1 MAKLVSKTYG
11 DALFDL
17 ALESDQ
23 MEDLFG
29 EAQQLLPILQ
39 ENEDLKKMMN
49 HPKIVKEEKQ
59 KLIENVFSGKIS
71 RELLGL
77 ITMLITK
84 GHYNDLESV
93 LEYFIHRVKE
103 YKKIGTV
110 SVTSAME
117 LTLAQKDAIRRKLL
131 DTTDYVQLDLIY
143 EIDKSLIGG
152 IIIRIGDRVVDGSIK
167 SKLQRLTSELSKTKL
182 QVS

>member
-17 ALESDQ
+17 ALESGQ
-23 MEDLFG
+23 MEELFEETKG
-29 EAQQLLPILQ
+29 LIPILS

-59 KLIENVFSGKIS
+59 KIIEDVFTGKIS

-77 ITMLITK
+77 MTMLITK

-110 SVTSAME
+110 YVTSAME
-117 LTLAQKDAIRRKLL
+117 LTLAQKGAIQRKLL
-131 DTTDYVQLDLIY
+131 DTTDYVQLDIIY
-143 EIDKSLIGG
+143 EEDKSLIGG
-152 IIIRIGDRVVDGSIK
+152 MVIRIGDRVVDGSIK
-167 SKLQRLTSELSKTKL
+167 SKLARLTSELSKTKL

>member
-17 ALESDQ
+17 ALESNQ
-23 MEDLFG
+23 MEGLF
-29 EAQQLLPILQ
+29 EETQELLPILE
-39 ENEDLKKMMN
+39 ENEDLKKIMN

-59 KLIENVFSGKIS
+59 KIIENVFSGKIS
-71 RELLGL
+71 KELLGL

-84 GHYNDLESV
+84 GHYNDLNSV

-110 SVTSAME
+110 YVTSAME
-117 LTLAQKDAIRRKLL
+117 LTLAQKDSIRRKVL
-131 DTTDYVQLDLIY
+131 DTTDYEQLDLIY
-143 EIDKSLIGG
+143 EEDESLIGG

-167 SKLQRLTSELSKTKL
+167 SKLARLTSELSKTKL